1 MEILDIKG
9 LSFTYAGSDKKAI
22 ENLSFSLEK
31 GDFLVVCGSTGSGK
45 STLMR
50 LIKRELMPNGTL
62 EGKIYIDGDDVSAL
76 SEAETAFKVGCVM
89 QNPEHQIVTDKV
101 WHELAFGLE
110 NMGVPQ
116 DAMRRRVAETA
127 CFFGI
132 ENLFDKSVS
141 ELSGG
146 QKQLVCLA
154 SVMAMQPDILILDE
168 PTAQLDPISAS
179 EFISTVY
186 RLSRELSLTVIMIE
200 HRLEEVIP
208 ISDKLLALDD
218 GRQVAFGSTRD
229 TVRKLGEY
237 PGLKEG
243 MPAALRLFWKF
254 GGTSVPPLTNTEGRR
269 YIEENFGNGTRALPN
284 EECNCS
290 DESALE
296 LDNVYFR
303 YAREAGDVLR
313 GVTLKVNKGE
323 IFCILGGNGS
333 GKSTMLWCAA
343 GVNKPY
349 SGSIKIFGK
358 KIKDYKNG
366 DLYRNCVSLLP
377 QEVQTVFLKDTV
389 GEEIRELGQG
399 DIPFDLSHLAKK
411 HPYDLSGGE
420 QQLVALA
427 KVLMTKPRLLL
438 LDEPTKGI
446 DAHTRGIF
454 ASLIKKLSAD
464 GVTVVIVT
472 HDVEFAANIADR
484 CAMFFRGEVT
494 SCGTPREFFSENS
507 FYTTAVSRMTRGYYD
522 RAVTLDDAEK
532 LCRINAENL

>member
-229 TVRKLGEY
+229 AVRKLGEY

-313 GVTLKVNKGE
+313 GVTLNVNKGE

-366 DLYRNCVSLLP
+366 NLYRNCVSLLP

>member
-1 MEILDIKG
+1 MEILDVRD

-31 GDFLVVCGSTGSGK
+31 GDFLAVCGSTGSGK

-50 LIKRELMPNGTL
+50 LIKRELMPSGAL
-62 EGKIYIDGDDVSAL
+62 EGKIYLDGDDMSAL
-76 SEAETAFKVGCVM
+76 GEAETAFRIGYVM
-89 QNPEHQIVTDKV
+89 QNPEQQIVTDKV

-116 DAMRRRVAETA
+116 EAMRRRVAETA

-154 SVMAMQPDILILDE
+154 SVMAMQPEILILDE

-179 EFISTVY
+179 EFISTVL

-208 ISDKLLALDD
+208 VSDKLLALDN
-218 GRQVAFGSTRD
+218 GRQVAFGNTRD
-229 TVRKLGEY
+229 AVRKIGEY
-237 PGLKEG
+237 PGLNEG
-243 MPAALRLFWKF
+243 MPAALRLFRKL
-254 GGTSVPPLTNTEGRR
+254 GGASIPPLTNTEGRR
-269 YIEENFGNGTRALPN
+269 YIEGNFGNRTRALPD
-284 EECNCS
+284 EEHTLC
-290 DESALE
+290 DEAALE
-296 LDNVYFR
+296 LENVYFR
-303 YAREAGDVLR
+303 YAREADDVLR
-313 GVTLKVNKGE
+313 GVTLRVNKGE
-323 IFCILGGNGS
+323 VFCILGGNGS

-349 SGSIKIFGK
+349 SGNIRIFGK
-358 KIKDYKNG
+358 KIRDYKNG

-377 QEVQTVFLKDTV
+377 QDVQTVFLKDTV

-420 QQLVALA
+420 QQLAALA

-494 SCGTPREFFSENS
+494 SCGTPGDFFSENS

-532 LCRINAENL
+532 LCRLNRNDE

>member
-1 MEILDIKG
+1 MEILDVKD

-31 GDFLVVCGSTGSGK
+31 GDFLAVCGSTGSGK

-50 LIKRELMPNGTL
+50 LIKRELMPSGAL
-62 EGKIYIDGDDVSAL
+62 EGKIYLDGDDMSAL
-76 SEAETAFKVGCVM
+76 GEAETAFRIGYVM
-89 QNPEHQIVTDKV
+89 QNPEQQIVTDKV

-116 DAMRRRVAETA
+116 EAMRRRVAETA

-154 SVMAMQPDILILDE
+154 SVMAMQPEILILDE

-179 EFISTVY
+179 EFISTVL

-208 ISDKLLALDD
+208 VSDKLLALDN
-218 GRQVAFGSTRD
+218 GRQVAFGNTRD
-229 TVRKLGEY
+229 AVRKIGEY
-237 PGLKEG
+237 PGLNEG
-243 MPAALRLFWKF
+243 MPAALRLFRKL
-254 GGTSVPPLTNTEGRR
+254 GGASIPPLTNTEGRR
-269 YIEENFGNGTRALPN
+269 YIEGNFGNRTRALPD
-284 EECNCS
+284 EEHTLC
-290 DESALE
+290 DEAALE
-296 LDNVYFR
+296 LENVYFR
-303 YAREAGDVLR
+303 YAREADDVLR
-313 GVTLKVNKGE
+313 GVTLRVNKGE
-323 IFCILGGNGS
+323 VFCILGGNGS

-349 SGSIKIFGK
+349 SGNIRIFGK
-358 KIKDYKNG
+358 KIRDYKNG

-377 QEVQTVFLKDTV
+377 QDVQTVFLKDTV

-420 QQLVALA
+420 QQLAALA

-494 SCGTPREFFSENS
+494 SCGTPGDFFSENS

-532 LCRINAENL
+532 LCRLNRNDE